1 MYVGNPGEMDFG
13 SGFELAR
20 VRVIESQLYVEWSD
34 NYLIYCV
41 FVSIERS
48 FLPNRRSLLFFEARQ
63 QHFKGIFLLSVDT

>member
-13 SGFELAR
+13 SEFELAR

-34 NYLIYCV
+34 NYLIYCL

-48 FLPNRRSLLFFEARQ
+48 FLPNRRSLLFFEVRQ
-63 QHFKGIFLLSVDT
+63 QHFKGIFLLSVDK